1 MSSGFGGAILNLDW
15 FLNYRDNI
23 FVGKVSETENITMWS
38 LITFI
43 EGNLAFV

>member
-23 FVGKVSETENITMWS
+23 FVGKVSETENITIWS

-43 EGNLAFV
+43 EANLAFV